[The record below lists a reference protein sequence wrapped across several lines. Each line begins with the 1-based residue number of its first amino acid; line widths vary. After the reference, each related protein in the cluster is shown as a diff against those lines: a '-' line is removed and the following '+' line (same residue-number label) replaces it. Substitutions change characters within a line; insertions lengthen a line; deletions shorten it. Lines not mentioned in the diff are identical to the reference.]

1 MTIDANTL
9 QDVDILVS
17 SQRRKRRVVGK
28 HLYRS
33 FTKRALD
40 IVLVAVALPLAL
52 PAIFLMAIAV
62 MTDGRSPFYAQ
73 KRIGR
78 NGRVFR
84 MWKMRTMIC
93 DADAFM
99 AQYLSENPAARAE
112 WERTQ
117 KLKSDP
123 RITRVGAFM
132 RKTSLDELPQLFNV
146 LIGDM
151 SIVGPRP
158 MMVEQVDLYSG
169 SRYFRLSPGITGL
182 WQISDRNECDFADRV
197 FFDNAYDKSLSL
209 WTDARIILKTVG
221 VVLRGT
227 GC

>member
-1 MTIDANTL
+1 MTIDTNTIQNL
-9 QDVDILVS
+9 DILVS
-17 SQRRKRRVVGK
+17 SQRRKRRALGK
-28 HLYRS
+28 YVYRNIA
-33 FTKRALD
+33 KRALD
-40 IVLVAVALPLAL
+40 ITLVLLALPVALPL
-52 PAIFLMAIAV
+52 IVLMGLLV
-62 MTDGRSPFYAQ
+62 VTDGKSPFYTQ

-78 NGRVFR
+78 NRRSFR
-84 MWKMRTMIC
+84 MWKMRTMISN
-93 DADAFM
+93 ADDFM
-99 AQYLSENPAARAE
+99 VQYLQENPEARSE

-146 LIGDM
+146 LIGNM

-158 MMVEQVDLYSG
+158 MMTDQMDLYPG
-169 SRYFRLSPGITGL
+169 TRYYRLSPGITGL
-182 WQISDRNECDFADRV
+182 WQISDRNECDFVDRA
-197 FFDNAYDKSLSL
+197 FFDDAYDKSLSIR
-209 WTDARIILKTVG
+209 TDVKIIAKTFG